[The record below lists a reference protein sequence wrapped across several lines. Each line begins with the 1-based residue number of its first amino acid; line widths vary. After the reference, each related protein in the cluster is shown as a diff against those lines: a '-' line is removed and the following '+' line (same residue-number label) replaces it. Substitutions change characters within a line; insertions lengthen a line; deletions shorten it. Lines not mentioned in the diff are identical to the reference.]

1 MTSGRPLARDGDSQ
15 DPMASTPNAVKFLQ
29 TLYVLRST
37 RLPYVWRG
45 FPLPTYSVP
54 LLIQTVTYRA
64 TGDLARSSC
73 SLVCKCSYIP
83 TGASPSSQGWNA
95 QLFND
100 LGLGSIVQN
109 DFKQLGGDLVRG
121 EGLVMTAGLPIGTGL
136 NNQAADDLGLL
147 EGTPVGSAVIDA

>member
-1 MTSGRPLARDGDSQ
+1 MEIPKILW
-15 DPMASTPNAVKFLQ
+15 LQ
-29 TLYVLRST
+29 RQMQSNFFN
-37 RLPYVWRG
+37 RCMFFDLPDYRTCLRG

-54 LLIQTVTYRA
+54 PLIQPVTYRA

-95 QLFND
+95 QLFNE

-109 DFKQLGGDLVRG
+109 DFKQLGGNLVHG
-121 EGLVMTAGLPIGTGL
+121 EGLIMTAGLPIGTGL
-136 NNQAADDLGLL
+136 NKQAADDLGLL
-147 EGTPVGSAVIDA
+147 AGTPVGSGVIDA